1 MRDGKA
7 AEGKGF
13 FEGWGSIATAVS
25 LFFFSGL
32 FLFQLGFF
40 QFIGFGFLG
49 LVGASDLL
57 INTTLILP
65 PIAGVIVGLA
75 MGAEDNK
82 KLLDIAFEAIMLHRM
97 ARIILFACYL
107 SVIGYFIF
115 TDPMVGV
122 FVIPSWSVAGFLAAV
137 VAYQWAHLQQIN
149 YYRVVALFV
158 FVGFALLTTGYV
170 SARNIVCCSNQLY
183 TIKTK
188 NDELKDT
195 KILRSSDN
203 GVIYSLGDTIAFLAK
218 DEILQ
223 VSRARADLGN

>member
-1 MRDGKA
+1 MVDDKA
-7 AEGKGF
+7 AEAKGF
-13 FEGWGSIATAVS
+13 FEGWSGIAAAAS

-40 QFIGFGFLG
+40 QYIGFGFLG

-82 KLLDIAFEAIMLHRM
+82 RLLDLVFEAIMLHRI
-97 ARIILFACYL
+97 ARVILFVCYL
-107 SVIGYFIF
+107 IIVGYFIF
-115 TDPMVGV
+115 TDPLMGV
-122 FVIPSWSVAGFLAAV
+122 FVIPAWSVALFLTLFII
-137 VAYQWAHLQQIN
+137 YQWAHLQQIN

-170 SARNIVCCSNQLY
+170 SARNIVCCSKQAY

-188 NDELKDT
+188 NEELKGA

-203 GVIYSLGDTIAFLAK
+203 GVIYSHGETIAFLAK

-223 VSRARADLGN
+223 VSRARADLGQ